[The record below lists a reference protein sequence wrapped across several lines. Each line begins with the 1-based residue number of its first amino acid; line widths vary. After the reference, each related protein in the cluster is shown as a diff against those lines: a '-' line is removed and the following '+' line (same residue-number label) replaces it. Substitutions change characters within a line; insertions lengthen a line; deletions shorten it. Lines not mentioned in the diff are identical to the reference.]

1 MSLSGVV
8 LFQHRI
14 AACPF
19 EKDFDQ
25 AGDFPVVINDQD
37 ASLFFDRRLG
47 DYIDLRLIEPINTRQ
62 RWILTND
69 VRGIHIE
76 SVRVFDDTQY
86 TGYFQIY
93 SVPHRP
99 ERHSLSVGLLR
110 GHWQLNRRRSVSHT
124 GEDQTALG
132 SRKAIISSN
141 FDVPVIGVETLQ
153 RSAVREIDM

>member
-1 MSLSGVV
+1 MGLCRVV
-8 LFQHRI
+8 LFEYEI
-14 AACPF
+14 GAGLF
-19 EKDFDQ
+19 EKYFDQ
-25 AGDFPVVINDQD
+25 VGAFPVVIDNQD
-37 ASLFFDRRLG
+37 ASLFFDRRPG
-47 DYIDLRLIEPINTRQ
+47 DSIDLRLIEPINMRQ

-76 SVRVFDDTQY
+76 SVRVFDDLHY

-93 SVPHRP
+93 SVSHRP
-99 ERHSLSVGLLR
+99 ERHSLSVDLLR

-132 SRKAIISSN
+132 SSKAIISSN